1 MLKPNNPYQ
10 VNIVVIA
17 IIYNLSYSYYKG
29 QKCEHFD
36 TQQNITLSLFKQ
48 KMGTFWSFRGRFDQR
63 WGRFDQ
69 NWGRFDQKWGR
80 FGQLNFKLG
89 TF

>member
-10 VNIVVIA
+10 VNIVVLA

-48 KMGTFWSFRGRFDQR
+48 K
-63 WGRFDQ
+63 
-69 NWGRFDQKWGR
+69 WGR
-80 FGQLNFKLG
+80 FGHFGDVLTKGGDVLTKSGGVLTKSGDVLVN
-89 TF
+89 